1 MNATAIFIYLAG
13 DQLSK
18 FNGFAAGP
26 RLSKKRLLS
35 FFTVFSRAV
44 ISHHPLLLAQPLV
57 KKPEKPQGPPS
68 FYKKDDDPGD
78 HFNAC
83 PSCRISTRRSKARNH
98 RVVAAL
104 HPEVKGANTII
115 FWAVTIGLYVQDGD
129 GWPPV
134 GYVPARRAGQRGA
147 QWRRK
152 AGWSHQVG
160 RCI

>member
-1 MNATAIFIYLAG
+1 MNATAIFILVSPIGSNLAG

-18 FNGFAAGP
+18 FNNFAAGP

-78 HFNAC
+78 HFSMPLLSNQ
-83 PSCRISTRRSKARNH
+83 ST
-98 RVVAAL
+98 
-104 HPEVKGANTII
+104 
-115 FWAVTIGLYVQDGD
+115 Q
-129 GWPPV
+129 
-134 GYVPARRAGQRGA
+134 
-147 QWRRK
+147 
-152 AGWSHQVG
+152 
-160 RCI
+160 